1 MKKARREN
9 EALKF
14 RTFNQSEMQRAKSG
28 LFGWGGE
35 RMETV
40 SGMDCKVSSS
50 FQHST
55 VEICVC

>member
-1 MKKARREN
+1 MKYARREN
-9 EALKF
+9 EASKI
-14 RTFNQSEMQRAKSG
+14 RISNQIEMQRAKSG

-40 SGMDCKVSSS
+40 SGMDCKV
-50 FQHST
+50 FFPDST